1 MLYTENFKCD
11 VLSVCGDVVTDYFF
25 AELIYFRFNFYERVT
40 PYRTLRFNQR
50 AMMDIAD
57 VAVLCV
63 DDEIE
68 IINAL
73 KSCLRR
79 EPYMKLFAVSGEE
92 ALALLEES
100 HCNARVIVIVSDF
113 RMPGMSGIELVER
126 VKSRFPDIVCI
137 LISGNNNIH
146 QLVEAGQTV
155 NMFSTITK
163 PIDAAAFKKT
173 LNDAIEYYCNTLKQ

>member
-1 MLYTENFKCD
+1 
-11 VLSVCGDVVTDYFF
+11 
-25 AELIYFRFNFYERVT
+25 
-40 PYRTLRFNQR
+40 
-50 AMMDIAD
+50 
-57 VAVLCV
+57 
-63 DDEIE
+63 
-68 IINAL
+68 
-73 KSCLRR
+73 
-79 EPYMKLFAVSGEE
+79 MKLFAASGEE

-173 LNDAIEYYCNTLKQ
+173 LNDFLLLNNKLFILIELFTFLVSIIYIFT